1 MDEPGLRERKKLRTR
16 QLLSET
22 ARRLFSERGFEHVSV
37 ADVARAAEVSPATV
51 FNYFASKEDLVY
63 AGLEVFEAQLL
74 AAVRERPAGET
85 VLDAFARFIGE
96 PRGLLAVDDDAAA
109 AELARIVRMIAAS
122 PALLAREQQI
132 LAGYTLALAR
142 LIAAETDAPDGDLR
156 PYVVANALI
165 GVHRSLI
172 AYVRERVVAGP
183 FDRHRLASDVR
194 ERCELAVALLADG
207 LGDFA
212 VRP

>member
-63 AGLEVFEAQLL
+63 AGLEAFEAQLL
-74 AAVRERPAGET
+74 AAVRERATGET
-85 VLDAFARFIGE
+85 ALDAFARFVLQ
-96 PRGLLAVDDDAAA
+96 PRGLLATDDEAAA
-109 AELARIVRMIAAS
+109 EELARIVRMIAAS

-132 LAGYTLALAR
+132 LDGYTQALAR
-142 LIAAETDAPDGDLR
+142 LLAGEAGAEEGDVQA
-156 PYVVANALI
+156 YVVANALI
-165 GVHRSLI
+165 GVHRALI
-172 AYVRERVVAGP
+172 EHVRERVVAGP
-183 FDRHRLASDVR
+183 FDRRRLARDVR
-194 ERCELAVALLADG
+194 RRGEVAVELLRDG
-207 LGDFA
+207 LGVYA
-212 VRP
+212 ARR